1 MLKPHDCFI
10 RATPSDLTKLKV
22 IFFDFEC
29 RQDEIRQCEQGY
41 VPNNADRCNTCKYKI
56 TKCLSCLRCKNCLVE
71 TCGRNVHIP
80 NLVIAH
86 SACAM
91 CEYDS
96 IDDETKCSFCGS
108 QCDHC
113 VSSSGGE
120 YAREPCLDCG
130 YRKVVFKGD
139 ATLAKF
145 GEWLFNRSHK
155 NFTVMSHGGK
165 IYDNIF
171 ILNYLLDSGKTP
183 TVTYNGTKIM
193 YLYEPSLSIT
203 ILDSLNF
210 FPMKPARLPAT
221 FNITG
226 LKKGYFCHSFNTKS
240 NENYVGPYPIPDL
253 FGVAN
258 MTPEDRNDFFCWYDN
273 LPDGA
278 LFDLQKEIVEYC
290 NDDVNILR
298 EAALRFRRIVM
309 NITGRQTVMSL

>member
-1 MLKPHDCFI
+1 MDCYQRHKQKTLCDSRYRCCHCRVRINLKERPNGKEEHICGEYKCVVCKLYVLKPHDCFI
-10 RATPSDLTKLKV
+10 WGNCSDLTKLKV
-22 IFFDFEC
+22 TFFDFEC

-108 QCDHC
+108 RCDHC

-145 GEWLFNRSHK
+145 GEWLFNCSHK

-165 IYDNIF
+165 IYDNVF
-171 ILNYLLDSGKTP
+171 ILNYLLDLGKAP
-183 TVTYNGTKIM
+183 IVTYNVASHG
-193 YLYEPSLSIT
+193 
-203 ILDSLNF
+203 
-210 FPMKPARLPAT
+210 
-221 FNITG
+221 
-226 LKKGYFCHSFNTKS
+226 
-240 NENYVGPYPIPDL
+240 VGESQ
-253 FGVAN
+253 G
-258 MTPEDRNDFFCWYDN
+258 
-273 LPDGA
+273 
-278 LFDLQKEIVEYC
+278 
-290 NDDVNILR
+290 
-298 EAALRFRRIVM
+298 
-309 NITGRQTVMSL
+309 